1 MKIEIPSFSGNL
13 DIEIFLDWVYEVKKF
28 FDVAYVPEEKH
39 IKFIA
44 YKIKRGADAWWNQL
58 EVTRRRQGKSS
69 VMTWRRMKQ
78 LLQGRFLSP
87 DYQQILYNQFEQYRQ
102 DTRTATTYTEEFYR
116 LSSRGD
122 LSMTDE
128 HQTAKYIIMLKYPI
142 QDRVILH
149 DVFSVDEA
157 HNKTIKIER
166 LKSKALPFK
175 SVAEKTSSSIRT

>member
-1 MKIEIPSFSGNL
+1 M
-13 DIEIFLDWVYEVKKF
+13 
-28 FDVAYVPEEKH
+28 
-39 IKFIA
+39 
-44 YKIKRGADAWWNQL
+44 
-58 EVTRRRQGKSS
+58 
-69 VMTWRRMKQ
+69 
-78 LLQGRFLSP
+78 
-87 DYQQILYNQFEQYRQ
+87 
-102 DTRTATTYTEEFYR
+102 TYTEEFCR
-116 LSSRGD
+116 LSSRDD

-166 LKSKALPFK
+166 LKSRALPFK